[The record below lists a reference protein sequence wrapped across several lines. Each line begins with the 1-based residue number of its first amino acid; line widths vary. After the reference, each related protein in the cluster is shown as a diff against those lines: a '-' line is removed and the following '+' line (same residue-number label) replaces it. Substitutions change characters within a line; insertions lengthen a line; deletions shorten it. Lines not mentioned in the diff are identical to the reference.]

1 MSQLKYHET
10 ATENY
15 DFRFIVVKLSVC
27 TRYWKIKPID
37 MGGNVDSVVQ
47 PTKKLVIK
55 KKKNIPD
62 AEDSSRNAERET
74 IRTWVFR

>member
-55 KKKNIPD
+55 KKKK
-62 AEDSSRNAERET
+62 EYTRCWR
-74 IRTWVFR
+74 F

>member
-27 TRYWKIKPID
+27 TRY
-37 MGGNVDSVVQ
+37 
-47 PTKKLVIK
+47 
-55 KKKNIPD
+55 
-62 AEDSSRNAERET
+62 
-74 IRTWVFR
+74 

>member
-55 KKKNIPD
+55 KKKKKRIYQMLKIL
-62 AEDSSRNAERET
+62 AIMQREKL
-74 IRTWVFR
+74 